1 MWNQIISFFQ
11 KIRLLQQ
18 RVFTWI
24 FLQAIYLL
32 GFGLTSIFAKLM
44 GVEFLEKKGVTSTW
58 EKHGRP
64 IDIKSM
70 Y

>member
-1 MWNQIISFFQ
+1 MWNQIISFFR

-64 IDIKSM
+64 IDIKAM